1 MTVSQYVLNRILS
14 CGATEVV
21 VERIHKYLTAMGD
34 DIWCGKIELGESIIH
49 KRLENTPPPPLPPK
63 TTRCQKIAAYTTCA
77 LDDDKQRRGTSR

>member
-34 DIWCGKIELGESIIH
+34 DIWCGKIELGESIIQ
-49 KRLENTPPPPLPPK
+49 KRLENTPPPPPSPEDYSMPK
-63 TTRCQKIAAYTTCA
+63 DSCIYHLR
-77 LDDDKQRRGTSR
+77 SR